1 MDWLKVCGDK
11 SKPRLE
17 PFIDALIGADH
28 AMTIH
33 CSIVVYCAAVMILLW
48 CGDRLVQIFV
58 RGTF

>member
-1 MDWLKVCGDK
+1 M
-11 SKPRLE
+11 PRLE

-33 CSIVVYCAAVMILLW
+33 CSIVINCAAVMILLW